1 MFYKVE
7 NGALIKAPE
16 KSLKVFIANP
26 TDEQYKFFGYTDK
39 IVEDEMPEVKEGQFV
54 EEYFEQKDGVIYKH
68 YNVVDMPE
76 EITEEITE

>member
-7 NGALIKAPE
+7 NGMLIKAPE

-39 IVEDEMPEVKEGQFV
+39 IIEDEIPEVKEGQFV

-68 YNVVDMPE
+68 YRLVDVPE
-76 EITEEITE
+76 EERME